1 MVNEIIEELKRSS
14 MLDEVLLGGD
24 ELERRLNE
32 NEREETDRLIEFVR
46 YRPMLEAVFQ
56 NPLDRGDIERELE
69 ISRATSHRF
78 TKRLIEL
85 GLIRK
90 TDRKFHLTGY
100 GEVVLDEVFRFETNV
115 RAGRRLAPLLDAI
128 CEYHREFVVGPFAD
142 AHVTTAEPANPY
154 APMERFVSLVDET
167 ETFRGFNTTQMA
179 PPSIGTLGGGLFA
192 GIDAEIIYLPETIE
206 TVLAND
212 PRRTRSAIE
221 SGSLRLRSR
230 DSLPYGLAIFD
241 ESVGIGGYDEDTG
254 MLRVFVDTD
263 AVIAR
268 EWAEGVYELFAA
280 DSEPIDGHLD
290 RGERDDTERDDA
302 EPCDAEAAPNVGLHR

>member
-1 MVNEIIEELKRSS
+1 
-14 MLDEVLLGGD
+14 MLNEVLLNGD

-32 NEREETDRLIEFVR
+32 DEREDTDRLIEFVR

-56 NPLDRGDIERELE
+56 SPLDRQDIERELE

-90 TDRKFHLTGY
+90 VDGTFHLTGY
-100 GEVVLDEVFRFETNV
+100 GEAVLDEVFRFETNV
-115 RAGRRLAPLLDAI
+115 KAGRRLAPLLDAI

-142 AHVTTAEPANPY
+142 ARVTTAEPTNPY
-154 APMERFVSLVDET
+154 APMERFVSLVADT
-167 ETFRGFNTTQMA
+167 ETFQGFNTTQMVPA
-179 PPSIGTLGGGLFA
+179 SIGAFGEGLFA
-192 GIDAEIIYLPETIE
+192 GTDTEVIYLPETIE

-212 PRRTRSAIE
+212 PQRTRKAIE

-241 ESVGIGGYDEDTG
+241 DRVGIGGYDEDTG
-254 MLRVFVDTD
+254 VLEVFVDTD
-263 AVIAR
+263 AAIAR

-280 DSEPIDGHLD
+280 DSEPIDEHLG
-290 RGERDDTERDDA
+290 RGERDDTELDRDTERIVTP
-302 EPCDAEAAPNVGLHR
+302 EPR